1 MSRLDCRLGGGSKG
15 PKRSI
20 LVQGTDPKEQDDDSQ
35 DDSDWSDERSAHNT
49 LITRRDANGDNE
61 SNPEDDNPN
70 EDNDDNEKNSSSA
83 KEEKDILH
91 ENGAWYNLQYNL
103 SSKIWPVSV
112 GQLSKRG
119 KGNVRMGGKA
129 TSLQDYSNGTG
140 QRPKKSK
147 RSGERVGS

>member
-35 DDSDWSDERSAHNT
+35 DDSDCSDELSARNT

-61 SNPEDDNPN
+61 SNHEEDNP
-70 EDNDDNEKNSSSA
+70 NDDNEKNSSSA
-83 KEEKDILH
+83 KEEEDILH